1 MSSSYAYEHGITLY
15 IFGCF
20 PASDNNF
27 LYAAGEKSIIYLP
40 NLKDLDAIVMAGDT
54 MMHHGMHQE
63 LLGRL
68 HKEAT
73 CPIVSIR
80 CEEDGYYNVL
90 VHDEDAMYEMSKHF
104 IQEHHLTD
112 ICFVTGRISM
122 IDAKR
127 RFAGYKRAM
136 KEAGVEVTPDMVYYG
151 DYWRGHEMQIVDYF
165 FNSRKHL
172 PDAIICSND
181 YMALPLCDELK
192 RRGYRIPED
201 IRVSGFD
208 DLDDAPMH
216 IPPLTSVN
224 VPFDEMAKSAMQMAV
239 ALINGETIPKTKW
252 IHTHACY
259 RESCDCKSEDTI
271 QNRDAYMGKF
281 SKIQRDMKE
290 CINMGADFESAVSES
305 ECFEW
310 VRRYLLNSPVKS
322 CFICLKEQELM
333 NQSNDINTEENPTNQ
348 DLRDGEQIRLCYY
361 IAPDGRTR
369 TENLLFN
376 ESDLLPE
383 SHLHLLK
390 EKVSIFLPIHCKNE
404 VYGYFIFQ
412 LLQEPNALMSEKFEF
427 LSMYT
432 GNALKRLYM
441 HQNLYSMRDIMY
453 LYLRDPLTE
462 VYNRR
467 GFDQNLLEIW
477 NRAKKELFKIA
488 LVSMDMDG
496 LKYINDCFGHQ
507 TGDEAI
513 ISIGKALSD
522 SLKENEFCA
531 RMGGDEFMAVLVLNQ
546 ESRVQEFMEDFR
558 SRIMKTNEA
567 IEEDYVVDASIGIC
581 IIEEQE
587 SLNENLRR
595 ADRLMYE
602 DKKSKSGKQGARE

>member
-1 MSSSYAYEHGITLY
+1 
-15 IFGCF
+15 
-20 PASDNNF
+20 
-27 LYAAGEKSIIYLP
+27 
-40 NLKDLDAIVMAGDT
+40 
-54 MMHHGMHQE
+54 
-63 LLGRL
+63 
-68 HKEAT
+68 
-73 CPIVSIR
+73 
-80 CEEDGYYNVL
+80 
-90 VHDEDAMYEMSKHF
+90 
-104 IQEHHLTD
+104 
-112 ICFVTGRISM
+112 
-122 IDAKR
+122 
-127 RFAGYKRAM
+127 
-136 KEAGVEVTPDMVYYG
+136 
-151 DYWRGHEMQIVDYF
+151 
-165 FNSRKHL
+165 
-172 PDAIICSND
+172 
-181 YMALPLCDELK
+181 
-192 RRGYRIPED
+192 
-201 IRVSGFD
+201 
-208 DLDDAPMH
+208 
-216 IPPLTSVN
+216 
-224 VPFDEMAKSAMQMAV
+224 
-239 ALINGETIPKTKW
+239 
-252 IHTHACY
+252 
-259 RESCDCKSEDTI
+259 
-271 QNRDAYMGKF
+271 
-281 SKIQRDMKE
+281 
-290 CINMGADFESAVSES
+290 
-305 ECFEW
+305 
-310 VRRYLLNSPVKS
+310 
-322 CFICLKEQELM
+322 M
-333 NQSNDINTEENPTNQ
+333 N
-348 DLRDGEQIRLCYY
+348 C
-361 IAPDGRTR
+361 
-369 TENLLFN
+369 
-376 ESDLLPE
+376 
-383 SHLHLLK
+383 
-390 EKVSIFLPIHCKNE
+390 
-404 VYGYFIFQ
+404 IFQ